1 MGDMGETVGTVM
13 VGTPTTVGTVM
24 VGTPTREVM
33 IQAEA
38 VVLAVTVAVI
48 TVAAEVAVVVE
59 VVNHLTRFGSPF
71 HVMMECVVF

>member
-1 MGDMGETVGTVM
+1 MGPGGRGETVGTVM
-13 VGTPTTVGTVM
+13 VGTPTM
-24 VGTPTREVM
+24 EVV

-59 VVNHLTRFGSPF
+59 AVNRLTRFGSPF